1 MFTCSCAYMLLFL
14 VLAVNSNQ
22 IQILRSYTLLLKPPI
37 LMHSCVWKGYG
48 SLVPRLLVGGEK
60 KEPIESL
67 GTRLGIWYH
76 FMTSQ
81 TNLLPFKDQSF
92 VVSSVA

>member
-76 FMTSQ
+76 CDI
-81 TNLLPFKDQSF
+81 TNQLASEDQSF